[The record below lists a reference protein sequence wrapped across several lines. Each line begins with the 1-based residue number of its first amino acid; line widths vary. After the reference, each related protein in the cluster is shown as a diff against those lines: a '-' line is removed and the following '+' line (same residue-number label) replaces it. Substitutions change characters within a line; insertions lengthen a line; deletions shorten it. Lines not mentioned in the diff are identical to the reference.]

1 MFLRFFCLVFLTTS
15 VFANSNSFDDFL
27 DQVRKSAIE
36 QGVSKSTIDQA
47 FSGLPHLI
55 HRLSLKIAPKLS
67 SVRTFGAISTKESV
81 KRVSIM
87 EMIH

>member
-15 VFANSNSFDDFL
+15 VFANSDSFDDFL

-47 FSGLPHLI
+47 FQALLRQI
-55 HRLSLKIAPKLS
+55 HRLFLKIAPKLS
-67 SVRTFGAISTKESV
+67 SVRTFGAISTKE
-81 KRVSIM
+81 
-87 EMIH
+87 